1 MGVQIRIGPLE
12 EYVNSIINIFIF
24 AYRTQKICITA
35 SSNLDK
41 GGCVRLTTAIK
52 LCHNSNMDSEKKI
65 FRDHA
70 RAFLTTSSTIA
81 VTSKG
86 LLRHSSL

>member
-12 EYVNSIINIFIF
+12 EYVYSSIHIFIV
-24 AYRTQKICITA
+24 AYRTQKIHITA
-35 SSNLDK
+35 SSIVDK
-41 GGCVRLTTAIK
+41 GGCVRLTTDIK
-52 LCHNSNMDSEKKI
+52 LCHNSNMDSEKI

-70 RAFLTTSSTIA
+70 RAFLTTSSIIA

-86 LLRHSSL
+86 LLGHSSL